1 MRAKFL
7 CNSVEKKESAPE
19 KYYENIILSAVYSPD
34 NNAEDNQFSE
44 ATPAGSVIITITNE
58 KALGFF
64 KQGNKYYLDF
74 NEATQ

>member
-19 KYYENIILSAVYSPD
+19 KYYEDIILSAVTGSD
-34 NNAEDNQFSE
+34 NIEDNQFSE
-44 ATPAGSVIITITNE
+44 ATPAGSVIITITNQ

-64 KQGNKYYLDF
+64 EQGKKYYLDF